1 MFLKHNTYSEVLT
14 YFRERLGEVFTAS
27 EINLM
32 VKTVIRKRLKLD
44 DHVLLDTHQKFS
56 ESDLLFFRSV
66 LKRLHHKEPFQYII
80 GEAFF
85 YNVPIKVDNRAL
97 IPRPE
102 TEELVDWI
110 VTDLTDIPMHSP
122 KILDIGTGTGC
133 IPLALKTQFP
143 NAGLHGLDV
152 SKDALE
158 LAAENAEI
166 LNLDVTWH
174 LHDVL
179 ADEINFLDTYWDVI
193 VSNPPYIPLLEKQK
207 MAQHVIDFEPNLAL
221 FVAEDDP
228 ILFYRKIGEF
238 ASAKLKRSGALYFEL
253 HEDYAIDVKRF
264 IKNLNFE
271 QVALKKDLQGKTRM
285 LKAVK

>member
-27 EINLM
+27 EINLI

-44 DHVLLDTHQKFS
+44 DHALLDTHQKFS

-66 LKRLHHKEPFQYII
+66 LKRLQHKEPFQYIV
-80 GEAFF
+80 GETFF

-133 IPLALKTQFP
+133 IPLALKTQFT

-179 ADEINFLDTYWDVI
+179 ADDLNFLDTYWDVI

-238 ASAKLKRSGALYFEL
+238 ASAKLKKGGALYFEL
-253 HEDYAIDVKRF
+253 HEDYAIDVERF
-264 IKNLNFE
+264 IKKLNFE